1 MRISDWSSD
10 VCSSDRAAGRGDYAR
25 QQRRLGQRELRNRR
39 AEVGLGRGSDAVG
52 ALAEVDDRQV
62 LEEDLVLVDLAVELG
77 GEDRLAHLA
86 LDRLL
91 AARDRVLHQLLGDR
105 RPALAEL
112 AVADVGPQRPQRAP
126 HVDPPRTTVVWG
138 NSV

>member
-1 MRISDWSSD
+1 MATTENYSYLHTLALHYALPIL
-10 VCSSDRAAGRGDYAR
+10 CGDY
-25 QQRRLGQRELRNRR
+25 
-39 AEVGLGRGSDAVG
+39 
-52 ALAEVDDRQV
+52 
-62 LEEDLVLVDLAVELG
+62 
-77 GEDRLAHLA
+77 RLAHLA

-126 HVDPPRTTVVWG
+126 HVDPAVAVEATVLGRDDRLLQDLRDVLRRHRDAG
-138 NSV
+138 LEALEHADLVARKSTRLNSSH